1 MVTYIIKRLASRG
14 SIVHSRSFEHKNK
27 TGLNRDEAQN
37 PAYREDALVIGEVGW
52 EARGCSKR
60 LRASSSC
67 SKASSSCSKPGHRRS
82 SMGSSWL
89 FKEFASFFFLLKVL
103 AGSSPSLQLFR
114 ELLVMCVEIEALFPE
129 ASQIRTSATR
139 RE

>member
-1 MVTYIIKRLASRG
+1 MVTYIITRLASRG
-14 SIVHSRSFEHKNK
+14 SIVHSRACEHKNK
-27 TGLNRDEAQN
+27 TRLNRNEAQN

-52 EARGCSKR
+52 EARGCSWR
-60 LRASSSC
+60 LA
-67 SKASSSCSKPGHRRS
+67 
-82 SMGSSWL
+82 
-89 FKEFASFFFLLKVL
+89 FASFFFLLKDL